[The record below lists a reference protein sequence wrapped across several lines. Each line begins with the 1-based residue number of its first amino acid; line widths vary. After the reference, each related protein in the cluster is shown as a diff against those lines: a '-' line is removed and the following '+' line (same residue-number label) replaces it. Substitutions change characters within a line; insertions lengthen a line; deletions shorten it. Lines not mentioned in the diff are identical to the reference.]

1 MILRWWRNADRT
13 PTRIVDAELRDAA
26 AAAQARAAERLAEQS
41 RAITDRLRHEVEKN
55 HWTELLQRA
64 WEAR

>member
-1 MILRWWRNADRT
+1 MIRWWRRGDRT
-13 PTRIVDAELRDAA
+13 AHTRIADAELRDAA
-26 AAAQARAAERLAEQS
+26 AAAQARAAERLAAQS
-41 RAITDRLRHEVEKN
+41 RAITDRLRNEVEKN

>member
-1 MILRWWRNADRT
+1 MIRWWRKGDRNH
-13 PTRIVDAELRDAA
+13 TRIADAERREAA
-26 AAAQARAAERLAEQS
+26 AAAQAVAAERLAAQS
-41 RAITDRLRHEVEKN
+41 RRITDRLRHEVEKN

>member
-1 MILRWWRNADRT
+1 MILRWWRQADRT
-13 PTRIVDAELRDAA
+13 PTRIADAERRDEA
-26 AAAQARAAERLAEQS
+26 AAAQARAAERLAAQS
-41 RAITDRLRHEVEKN
+41 RAITARLRHEVEKN

>member
-1 MILRWWRNADRT
+1 MIRWWRKADRT
-13 PTRIVDAELRDAA
+13 THTRIVDAERRDAA
-26 AAAQARAAERLAEQS
+26 AAAQERASERLAAQS

>member
-1 MILRWWRNADRT
+1 MILRWWRTAERSH
-13 PTRIVDAELRDAA
+13 TRIADAERRDAA
-26 AAAQARAAERLAEQS
+26 AAAQARAAEALARQS
-41 RAITDRLRHEVEKN
+41 RAITDRLRNEVEKN